1 MRITNQ
7 MMINSTMSNIQV
19 NKNQLNT
26 LDNQLST
33 QKKIKKPSDDPIIA
47 IRALRLRSSLDQ
59 VTQYLDKN
67 IPDAS
72 SWLDTTE
79 GALDEAYSILQDLYS
94 YCTQGATDS
103 YSSAERD
110 TIATS
115 LDKLREAYYSQGDV
129 EYAGRYCFTGY
140 MTDIPL
146 NYQSDEAAKDVDYII
161 TQQFNREDLDLKV
174 AYTNFYETDDIL
186 NLKYETDAAG
196 NVVTPNIEEVHRV
209 KLAYKDVSDTIDTKT
224 VDASGNVTTTSS
236 QDFKIKVTDSAGNVT
251 PINVNTITN
260 ADGRTDKGS
269 DNYIPKDDEV
279 AFNPTTG
286 ELLFGENVY
295 KKLYEADSFSFTYE
309 KNNFMKGDQNPT
321 MYFDCV
327 NNNPNDYYFKTEY
340 KKKNEDIEYN
350 VNFSQKLKVNTEAN
364 DAFNIYLGRDIDD
377 LITAVNNVLD
387 LENQIEKVEGM
398 IGETRY
404 QDETSQKKLAA
415 IKEGL
420 TKQKELAEEQMTKAF
435 ESGVGKMQAY
445 QQQTSLA
452 KADVGNRM
460 TRLNLTKSRLT
471 EQKTNFQNLKSQNED
486 IDLEEVIVGYSSA
499 QLVYNASLT
508 AASKVVQQT
517 LLDFL

>member
-33 QKKIKKPSDDPIIA
+33 QKKINKPSDDPVIA

-94 YCTQGATDS
+94 YCTQGSTDS
-103 YSSAERD
+103 YSSAERN

-115 LDKLREAYYSQGDV
+115 LDKLRDAYYSQGDV

-161 TQQFNREDLDLKV
+161 TQQFNREDLDMKV

-186 NLKYETDAAG
+186 NLKYETDADG
-196 NVVTPNIEEVHRV
+196 NVVTPNIKEVHRV
-209 KLAYKDVSDTIDTKT
+209 KLGYKDVSDKIDTKT

-236 QDFKIKVTDSAGNVT
+236 QDFKIKVTDSTGNVT
-251 PINVNTITN
+251 EIAVDTITN
-260 ADGRTDKGS
+260 AGGRTDKGS
-269 DNYIPKDDEV
+269 DNYIPEDDEV

-295 KKLYEADSFSFTYE
+295 KKLYEAESFSFTYE
-309 KNNFMKGDQNPT
+309 KNNFMKGDQNPI

-327 NNNPNDYYFKTEY
+327 NNNPNDYYFETEY
-340 KKKNEDIEYN
+340 IKKNEDIEYN
-350 VNFSQKLKVNTEAN
+350 LNFSQKLKVNTEAN

-377 LITAVNNVLD
+377 LITAVNNVMD

-398 IGETRY
+398 LGETRY
-404 QDETSQKKLAA
+404 QDETSQKKLIAM
-415 IKEGL
+415 KEGL

-471 EQKTNFQNLKSQNED
+471 EQKTNFENLKSQNED

>member
-33 QKKIKKPSDDPIIA
+33 QKKINKPSDDPVIA

-161 TQQFNREDLDLKV
+161 TQQFNREDLDMKV
-174 AYTNFYETDDIL
+174 AYTNFYETADIL
-186 NLKYETDAAG
+186 ELKYETDAAG

-209 KLAYKDVSDTIDTKT
+209 KLAYKDVSHTIDTKT

-236 QDFKIKVTDSAGNVT
+236 KDFKIKVTDSAGKVT
-251 PINVNTITN
+251 EIAVKTITN
-260 ADGRTDKGS
+260 DGRTNKGS

-309 KNNFMKGDQNPT
+309 KNNFMKGDQNPI

-327 NNNPNDYYFKTEY
+327 NNNPNDYYYKTEY

-486 IDLEEVIVGYSSA
+486 IDLEEVIVVYSSA

>member
-1 MRITNQ
+1 
-7 MMINSTMSNIQV
+7 
-19 NKNQLNT
+19 
-26 LDNQLST
+26 
-33 QKKIKKPSDDPIIA
+33 
-47 IRALRLRSSLDQ
+47 
-59 VTQYLDKN
+59 
-67 IPDAS
+67 
-72 SWLDTTE
+72 
-79 GALDEAYSILQDLYS
+79 
-94 YCTQGATDS
+94 
-103 YSSAERD
+103 
-110 TIATS
+110 
-115 LDKLREAYYSQGDV
+115 
-129 EYAGRYCFTGY
+129 
-140 MTDIPL
+140 
-146 NYQSDEAAKDVDYII
+146 
-161 TQQFNREDLDLKV
+161 
-174 AYTNFYETDDIL
+174 
-186 NLKYETDAAG
+186 
-196 NVVTPNIEEVHRV
+196 
-209 KLAYKDVSDTIDTKT
+209 
-224 VDASGNVTTTSS
+224 
-236 QDFKIKVTDSAGNVT
+236 
-251 PINVNTITN
+251 
-260 ADGRTDKGS
+260 
-269 DNYIPKDDEV
+269 
-279 AFNPTTG
+279 
-286 ELLFGENVY
+286 
-295 KKLYEADSFSFTYE
+295 
-309 KNNFMKGDQNPT
+309 MKGDQNPI

-327 NNNPNDYYFKTEY
+327 NNNPNDYYFETEY
-340 KKKNEDIEYN
+340 IKKNEDIEYN
-350 VNFSQKLKVNTEAN
+350 LNFSQKLKVNTEAN

-471 EQKTNFQNLKSQNED
+471 EQKTNFENLKSQNED